1 MKKISLWLLLVLS
14 VLLFA
19 GCSKQVNLESSSM
32 LAVDAPKEKRGEVT
46 PAYEGDVPVLKGQKI
61 NLLLEPQETV
71 GLKITPSIK
80 KGEVSLYHGIFPN
93 VLFGEY
99 YPGRIRW
106 NGVARQRDGKEFFV
120 QSLFSPI
127 DDLGN
132 FTWTIVVDGSPD
144 NTARIVMLSTAVD
157 YGYSPLGDEF
167 PIKDRASFL
176 NDKAGYR
183 AKLILEKGIPLSDLK
198 KMDTGEFYRDVLA
211 QWNPWKDKESGN
223 EIWSPLGLKE
233 VKEIAAINPQY
244 SFSQKL
250 VATGDFMLCI
260 DPIAVTVS
268 AGIDFFRANRAPA
281 AGWDYNSEL
290 PSRRNMGIIIGWVSE
305 MQRKRIVE
313 MNKHIAQSEQGGMP

>member
-1 MKKISLWLLLVLS
+1 MYRRHLWLLLLLVVSLLS
-14 VLLFA
+14 
-19 GCSKQVNLESSSM
+19 GCSKQINLESSAM
-32 LAVDAPKEKRGEVT
+32 LAVDAPKEKRGEIKS
-46 PAYEGDVPVLKGQKI
+46 AYAGDVPVLKGQKI

-71 GLKITPSIK
+71 GLKITPSIR
-80 KGEVSLYHGIFPN
+80 KGEISVYHGIFPN

-99 YPGRIRW
+99 YPGRVRW
-106 NGVARQRDGKEFFV
+106 NGVARQSNGREFFV

-127 DDLGN
+127 DNLGN
-132 FTWTIVVDGSPD
+132 FTWTIIVDGNPD

-167 PIKDRASFL
+167 HIKDRSSFL
-176 NDKAGYR
+176 SDKDGYR
-183 AKLILEKGIPLSDLK
+183 AKFILEKGTPVSDLK
-198 KMDTGEFYRDVLA
+198 KKDTGEFYQNILA
-211 QWNPWKDKESGN
+211 QWNPWKDKESGD

-260 DPIAVTVS
+260 DPIAVTVG
-268 AGIDFFRANRAPA
+268 AGIDFFRANGAPS

-290 PSRRNMGIIIGWVSE
+290 PNRRNMGIIIGWVSE

-313 MNKHIAQSEQGGMP
+313 VNRRIAQSEQGGMP